1 MRIAIFLCSSVSS
14 VVKSARRFGYHGSV
28 PREYCRGCL
37 RLPRWSCLRLTEW
50 GRGFIELELV
60 KMKTLIRNFALLAVA
75 AVLALPSNICSAQDT
90 ADTVLRPPKGSQVAI
105 VVFEDLQCPMCRR
118 TAPLVE
124 QASKTYKIPVI
135 FHDFPLPM
143 HNWSYQAA
151 VMARYFDTHSKDLG
165 NEFRDYIFENQL
177 EIIPSNLRSY
187 ADKFAAAHK
196 TDLPFV
202 FDTGGKL
209 SALVNADRDLGKA
222 IKIDHTPT
230 VYIVS
235 SRNPNKPYVEV
246 RDNTQL
252 YSTID
257 AMMKE

>member
-1 MRIAIFLCSSVSS
+1 MNKTFAHRLALVSLLALIAI
-14 VVKSARRFGYHGSV
+14 AAG
-28 PREYCRGCL
+28 PRAT
-37 RLPRWSCLRLTEW
+37 S
-50 GRGFIELELV
+50 
-60 KMKTLIRNFALLAVA
+60 
-75 AVLALPSNICSAQDT
+75 QDT
-90 ADTVLRPPKGSQVAI
+90 VDSVLRPPKGAQMAI

-135 FHDFPLPM
+135 RHDFPLPM

-151 VMARYFDTHSKDLG
+151 VMARFFDTHSKQLG

-177 EIIPSNLRSY
+177 DVTPQTLRGY
-187 ADKFAAAHK
+187 AEKFATAHK
-196 TDLPFV
+196 VDLPFII
-202 FDTGGKL
+202 DPSGKL
-209 SALVNADRDLGKA
+209 AAEVNADRDLGKA
-222 IKIDHTPT
+222 IKLDHTPT

-235 SRNPNKPYVEV
+235 NRNSSKPYVEV
-246 RDNTQL
+246 KDNNQL